1 MSAKPP
7 IWTPENGALLQ
18 QLRLNAKV
26 DIGSLAQKNIVS
38 RNQIKQLEDGG
49 DSSFYSPE
57 IKYQIGKKVLASL
70 GHRMAP
76 VAAPLQDIVA
86 DPALAPI
93 PQVAQAPQT
102 VSSTPAPLPQVVEQT
117 ALAALK
123 NPAMAQ
129 ATAATSQQ
137 GDVGSN
143 KVTMGLLLIAGLCGL
158 AWLLLQSGTLTE
170 PTAPSQQVQT
180 TANVPETVK
189 APQAPEPVSV
199 APVAANAINNA
210 EATITPPATPPA
222 PEASKAEV
230 KVAMASATD
239 DVKNCLWKDTE
250 VELQAP
256 SPKKA
261 AEYVYIV
268 AGKDSFVCVM
278 DGNERVAR
286 LTMKK
291 GEDRS
296 VYGNPPF
303 KVQSADLAQL
313 KIYFQ
318 GQGLNLPSA
327 ETKQIKLTA
336 AALK

>member
-1 MSAKPP
+1 MSATPP

-38 RNQIKQLEDGG
+38 RSQIKQLEDGG

-70 GHRMAP
+70 GHKLAPVMAP
-76 VAAPLQDIVA
+76 QQVVTAAPS
-86 DPALAPI
+86 APVPQ
-93 PQVAQAPQT
+93 PQVI
-102 VSSTPAPLPQVVEQT
+102 EQPD
-117 ALAALK
+117 LAALK
-123 NPAMAQ
+123 TPAMAQ
-129 ATAATSQQ
+129 ATATATTPQQ

-158 AWLLLQSGTLTE
+158 AWFLLQSGTVNE
-170 PTAPSQQVQT
+170 PKAPAQQVLT
-180 TANVPETVK
+180 TANVPQTVT
-189 APQAPEPVSV
+189 APPAPEPAS
-199 APVAANAINNA
+199 AATVAANSVNNA
-210 EATITPPATPPA
+210 EASTAPPATPAA
-222 PEASKAEV
+222 PEAPKAEV

-239 DVKNCLWKDTE
+239 DAKNCLWKDDE

>member
-1 MSAKPP
+1 MSATPP

-26 DIGSLAQKNIVS
+26 DIGTLAQKNIVS
-38 RNQIKQLEDGG
+38 RSQIKQLEDGG

-70 GHRMAP
+70 GHRLAPAMAP
-76 VAAPLQDIVA
+76 QQVVPSAP
-86 DPALAPI
+86 
-93 PQVAQAPQT
+93 APQ
-102 VSSTPAPLPQVVEQT
+102 PQAVEQPD
-117 ALAALK
+117 LAALES
-123 NPAMAQ
+123 PAVAQ
-129 ATAATSQQ
+129 STATTPQQ

-143 KVTMGLLLIAGLCGL
+143 KVTMGLLLIAGFCGL
-158 AWLLLQSGTLTE
+158 AWFLLQSGTLNE
-170 PTAPSQQVQT
+170 PKAPSQQVL
-180 TANVPETVK
+180 TAPNVPQTVT
-189 APQAPEPVSV
+189 APPAPEPVSV
-199 APVAANAINNA
+199 APVAANTVNNA
-210 EATITPPATPPA
+210 EATTTPPATPAA
-222 PEASKAEV
+222 PEAPKAEV

-239 DVKNCLWKDTE
+239 DAKNCLWKDAE

>member
-1 MSAKPP
+1 MSATPP

-26 DIGSLAQKNIVS
+26 DIGTLAQKNIVS
-38 RNQIKQLEDGG
+38 RSQIKQLEDGG

-70 GHRMAP
+70 GHRLAPAMAP
-76 VAAPLQDIVA
+76 QQVVPSAP
-86 DPALAPI
+86 
-93 PQVAQAPQT
+93 APQ
-102 VSSTPAPLPQVVEQT
+102 PQVVEQPD
-117 ALAALK
+117 LAALK
-123 NPAMAQ
+123 SPAVAQ
-129 ATAATSQQ
+129 ATATTPQQ

-143 KVTMGLLLIAGLCGL
+143 KVTMVLLLIAGFCGL
-158 AWLLLQSGTLTE
+158 AWFLLQSGTLNE
-170 PTAPSQQVQT
+170 PKAPSQQVL
-180 TANVPETVK
+180 TAPNVPQTVT
-189 APQAPEPVSV
+189 APPAPEPVSV
-199 APVAANAINNA
+199 APVAANTVNNA
-210 EATITPPATPPA
+210 EATTTPPATPAA
-222 PEASKAEV
+222 PEAPKAEV

-239 DVKNCLWKDTE
+239 DAKNCLWKDAE

>member
-1 MSAKPP
+1 MSATPP

-38 RNQIKQLEDGG
+38 RSQIKQLEDGG

-70 GHRMAP
+70 GHKLAPVMAP
-76 VAAPLQDIVA
+76 QQIVTAAPS
-86 DPALAPI
+86 AP
-93 PQVAQAPQT
+93 APQ
-102 VSSTPAPLPQVVEQT
+102 PQVVEQPD
-117 ALAALK
+117 LAALK

-129 ATAATSQQ
+129 TTATAPQQ

-158 AWLLLQSGTLTE
+158 AWFLLQSGTVNE
-170 PTAPSQQVQT
+170 PTAPSPQVLT
-180 TANVPETVK
+180 KANVPETAA
-189 APQAPEPVSV
+189 APPAPEPASV
-199 APVAANAINNA
+199 APVAANSVNNA
-210 EATITPPATPPA
+210 EATTTPPATPAA

-230 KVAMASATD
+230 KVAMPSPTD
-239 DVKNCLWKDTE
+239 DAKNCLWKDDE

-256 SPKKA
+256 APKKA

>member
-1 MSAKPP
+1 MSATPP

-26 DIGSLAQKNIVS
+26 DIGTLAQKNIVS
-38 RNQIKQLEDGG
+38 RSQIKQLEDGG

-70 GHRMAP
+70 GHKLAPVMAP
-76 VAAPLQDIVA
+76 QQVVTAAPL
-86 DPALAPI
+86 AP
-93 PQVAQAPQT
+93 APQ
-102 VSSTPAPLPQVVEQT
+102 PQVVEQPD
-117 ALAALK
+117 LPALK
-123 NPAMAQ
+123 TPAMAQ

-158 AWLLLQSGTLTE
+158 AWFLLQSGTLNE
-170 PTAPSQQVQT
+170 LTAPSQQVLT
-180 TANVPETVK
+180 KANVPETAA
-189 APQAPEPVSV
+189 APPAPEPASV
-199 APVAANAINNA
+199 APVAANSVNNA
-210 EATITPPATPPA
+210 EATNTPPVTPPATPAA

-230 KVAMASATD
+230 KVAMSSATD
-239 DVKNCLWKDTE
+239 DAKNCLWKDAE

-256 SPKKA
+256 APKKA

>member
-1 MSAKPP
+1 MSATPP

-38 RNQIKQLEDGG
+38 RSQIKQLEDGG

-70 GHRMAP
+70 GHKLAPVMAP
-76 VAAPLQDIVA
+76 QQVVTAAPS
-86 DPALAPI
+86 AP
-93 PQVAQAPQT
+93 APQ
-102 VSSTPAPLPQVVEQT
+102 PQVVEQPD
-117 ALAALK
+117 LAALK
-123 NPAMAQ
+123 TPAMAQ
-129 ATAATSQQ
+129 ATATTSQQ

-158 AWLLLQSGTLTE
+158 AWFLLQSGTLNE
-170 PTAPSQQVQT
+170 PKAPSQQVLT
-180 TANVPETVK
+180 KANVPETVT
-189 APQAPEPVSV
+189 APPTPEPVSV
-199 APVAANAINNA
+199 APVSANTVNNA
-210 EATITPPATPPA
+210 EATTTLPAAPPATPAA

-239 DVKNCLWKDTE
+239 DAKNCLWKDAE
-250 VELQAP
+250 VELQPP

-318 GQGLNLPSA
+318 GQGLNLPSP

>member
-1 MSAKPP
+1 MSATPP

-26 DIGSLAQKNIVS
+26 DIGTLAQKNIVS
-38 RNQIKQLEDGG
+38 RSQIKQLEDGG

-70 GHRMAP
+70 GHRLAPAMAP
-76 VAAPLQDIVA
+76 QQVVPSAP
-86 DPALAPI
+86 
-93 PQVAQAPQT
+93 APQ
-102 VSSTPAPLPQVVEQT
+102 PQAVEQPD
-117 ALAALK
+117 LAALES
-123 NPAMAQ
+123 PAVAQ
-129 ATAATSQQ
+129 STATTPQQ

-143 KVTMGLLLIAGLCGL
+143 KVTMVLLLIAGLCGL
-158 AWLLLQSGTLTE
+158 AWFLLQSGTLNE
-170 PTAPSQQVQT
+170 PKAPSQQVL
-180 TANVPETVK
+180 TAPNVPQTVK
-189 APQAPEPVSV
+189 APPAPEPVSV
-199 APVAANAINNA
+199 APVAANTVNNA
-210 EATITPPATPPA
+210 EATTTPPATPAA
-222 PEASKAEV
+222 PEAPKAEV

-239 DVKNCLWKDTE
+239 DAKNCLWKDAE

>member
-1 MSAKPP
+1 MSATPP

-26 DIGSLAQKNIVS
+26 DIGTLAQKNIVS
-38 RNQIKQLEDGG
+38 RSQIKQLEDGG

-70 GHRMAP
+70 GHRLAPAMAP
-76 VAAPLQDIVA
+76 QQVVPSAP
-86 DPALAPI
+86 
-93 PQVAQAPQT
+93 APQ
-102 VSSTPAPLPQVVEQT
+102 PQAVEQPD
-117 ALAALK
+117 LAALES
-123 NPAMAQ
+123 PAVAQ
-129 ATAATSQQ
+129 STATTPQQ

-143 KVTMGLLLIAGLCGL
+143 KVTMVLLLIAGLCGL
-158 AWLLLQSGTLTE
+158 AWFFLQSGTLNE
-170 PTAPSQQVQT
+170 PKAPSQQVL
-180 TANVPETVK
+180 TAPNVPQTVT
-189 APQAPEPVSV
+189 APPAPEPVSV
-199 APVAANAINNA
+199 APVAANTVNNA
-210 EATITPPATPPA
+210 EATTTPPATPAA
-222 PEASKAEV
+222 PEAPKAEV

-239 DVKNCLWKDTE
+239 DAKNCLWKDAE

>member
-1 MSAKPP
+1 MSATPP

-38 RNQIKQLEDGG
+38 RSQIKQLEDGG

-70 GHRMAP
+70 GHKLAPVMAP
-76 VAAPLQDIVA
+76 QQIVTAAPS
-86 DPALAPI
+86 AP
-93 PQVAQAPQT
+93 APQ
-102 VSSTPAPLPQVVEQT
+102 PQVVEQPD
-117 ALAALK
+117 LAALK

-129 ATAATSQQ
+129 TTATAPQQ

-158 AWLLLQSGTLTE
+158 AWFLLQSGTLNE
-170 PTAPSQQVQT
+170 PTAPSQQVLT
-180 TANVPETVK
+180 KANVPETTA
-189 APQAPEPVSV
+189 APPAPEPASV
-199 APVAANAINNA
+199 APVAANSVNNA
-210 EATITPPATPPA
+210 EATTTPPATPPA
-222 PEASKAEV
+222 TLAAPEALKAEV
-230 KVAMASATD
+230 KVAMSSATD
-239 DVKNCLWKDTE
+239 DAKNCLWKDAE

-256 SPKKA
+256 APKKA

>member
-1 MSAKPP
+1 MSATPP

-70 GHRMAP
+70 GHKLAPVMAP
-76 VAAPLQDIVA
+76 QQVVTAAP
-86 DPALAPI
+86 PAP
-93 PQVAQAPQT
+93 APQ
-102 VSSTPAPLPQVVEQT
+102 PQVVEQPD
-117 ALAALK
+117 LAALK
-123 NPAMAQ
+123 TPAMAQ
-129 ATAATSQQ
+129 ATATTPQQ

-158 AWLLLQSGTLTE
+158 AWFLLQSGTLNE
-170 PTAPSQQVQT
+170 PKAPSQQVLT
-180 TANVPETVK
+180 KANVPETAA
-189 APQAPEPVSV
+189 APPAPEPVSV
-199 APVAANAINNA
+199 APVAANTVNNA
-210 EATITPPATPPA
+210 EATTTPPAAPPANPAA

-239 DVKNCLWKDTE
+239 DAKNCLWKDDE

-318 GQGLNLPSA
+318 GQGLNLPSP

>member
-1 MSAKPP
+1 MSATPP

-26 DIGSLAQKNIVS
+26 DIGTLAQKNIVS
-38 RNQIKQLEDGG
+38 RSQIKQLEDGG

-70 GHRMAP
+70 GHRLAPAMAP
-76 VAAPLQDIVA
+76 QQVVPSAP
-86 DPALAPI
+86 
-93 PQVAQAPQT
+93 APQ
-102 VSSTPAPLPQVVEQT
+102 PQAVEQPD
-117 ALAALK
+117 LAALK
-123 NPAMAQ
+123 SPAVAQ
-129 ATAATSQQ
+129 ATTTTPQQ

-158 AWLLLQSGTLTE
+158 AWFLLQSGTLNE
-170 PTAPSQQVQT
+170 PKAPSQQVL
-180 TANVPETVK
+180 TAPNVPQTVK
-189 APQAPEPVSV
+189 APPAPEPVSV
-199 APVAANAINNA
+199 APVAANTVNNA
-210 EATITPPATPPA
+210 EATTTPPATPAA
-222 PEASKAEV
+222 PEAPKAEV

-239 DVKNCLWKDTE
+239 DAKNCLWKDAE

>member
-1 MSAKPP
+1 MSATPP

-26 DIGSLAQKNIVS
+26 DIGTLAQKNIVS
-38 RNQIKQLEDGG
+38 RSQIKQLEDGG

-70 GHRMAP
+70 GHRLAPAMAP
-76 VAAPLQDIVA
+76 QQVVPSAP
-86 DPALAPI
+86 
-93 PQVAQAPQT
+93 APQ
-102 VSSTPAPLPQVVEQT
+102 PQVVEQPD
-117 ALAALK
+117 LAALES
-123 NPAMAQ
+123 PAVAQ
-129 ATAATSQQ
+129 STATTPQQ

-143 KVTMGLLLIAGLCGL
+143 KVTMVLLLIAGLCGL
-158 AWLLLQSGTLTE
+158 AWFLLQSGTLNE
-170 PTAPSQQVQT
+170 PKAPSQQVL
-180 TANVPETVK
+180 TAPNVPQTVK
-189 APQAPEPVSV
+189 APPAPEPVSV
-199 APVAANAINNA
+199 APVAANTVNNA
-210 EATITPPATPPA
+210 ESTTTPPATPAA
-222 PEASKAEV
+222 PEAPKAEV

-239 DVKNCLWKDTE
+239 DAKNCLWKDAE

>member
-1 MSAKPP
+1 MSATPP

-26 DIGSLAQKNIVS
+26 DIGTLAQKNIVS
-38 RNQIKQLEDGG
+38 RSQIKQLEDGG

-70 GHRMAP
+70 GHRLAPVMAP
-76 VAAPLQDIVA
+76 QQVVPSAP
-86 DPALAPI
+86 
-93 PQVAQAPQT
+93 APQ
-102 VSSTPAPLPQVVEQT
+102 PQVVEQPD
-117 ALAALK
+117 LAALES
-123 NPAMAQ
+123 PAVAQ
-129 ATAATSQQ
+129 APATTPQH
-137 GDVGSN
+137 GDVGNN
-143 KVTMGLLLIAGLCGL
+143 KVTMGLLLIAGLCAL
-158 AWLLLQSGTLTE
+158 AWFLLQSGTLKE

-189 APQAPEPVSV
+189 APPAPEPVSV
-199 APVAANAINNA
+199 APVAANSVNHA
-210 EATITPPATPPA
+210 EATTTPPATSVA

-230 KVAMASATD
+230 KVAMPSATD
-239 DVKNCLWKDTE
+239 DSQKCLWKDTE
-250 VELQAP
+250 VELQAS

>member
-1 MSAKPP
+1 MSATPP

-26 DIGSLAQKNIVS
+26 DIGTLAQKNIVS
-38 RNQIKQLEDGG
+38 RSQIKQLEDGG

-70 GHRMAP
+70 GHRLAPAMAP
-76 VAAPLQDIVA
+76 QQVVPSAP
-86 DPALAPI
+86 
-93 PQVAQAPQT
+93 APQ
-102 VSSTPAPLPQVVEQT
+102 PQAVEQPD
-117 ALAALK
+117 LAALES
-123 NPAMAQ
+123 PAVAQ
-129 ATAATSQQ
+129 STATTPQQ

-143 KVTMGLLLIAGLCGL
+143 KVTMVLLLIAGLCGL
-158 AWLLLQSGTLTE
+158 AWFFLQSGTLNE
-170 PTAPSQQVQT
+170 PKAPSQQVL
-180 TANVPETVK
+180 TAPNVPQTVK
-189 APQAPEPVSV
+189 APPAPEPVSV
-199 APVAANAINNA
+199 APVAANTVNNA
-210 EATITPPATPPA
+210 EATTTPPATPAA
-222 PEASKAEV
+222 PEAPKAEV

-239 DVKNCLWKDTE
+239 DAKNCLWKDAE

>member
-1 MSAKPP
+1 MSATPP

-26 DIGSLAQKNIVS
+26 DIGTLAQKNIVS
-38 RNQIKQLEDGG
+38 RSQIKQLEDGG

-70 GHRMAP
+70 GHRLAPAMAP
-76 VAAPLQDIVA
+76 QQVVPSAP
-86 DPALAPI
+86 
-93 PQVAQAPQT
+93 APQ
-102 VSSTPAPLPQVVEQT
+102 PQVVEQPD
-117 ALAALK
+117 LAALES
-123 NPAMAQ
+123 PAVAQ
-129 ATAATSQQ
+129 STATTPQQ

-143 KVTMGLLLIAGLCGL
+143 KVTMVLLLIAGLCGL
-158 AWLLLQSGTLTE
+158 AWFLLQSRTLNE
-170 PTAPSQQVQT
+170 PKAPSQQVL
-180 TANVPETVK
+180 TAPNVPQTVT
-189 APQAPEPVSV
+189 APPAPEPVSV
-199 APVAANAINNA
+199 APVAANTVNNA
-210 EATITPPATPPA
+210 EATTTPPATPAA
-222 PEASKAEV
+222 PEAPKAEV

-239 DVKNCLWKDTE
+239 DAKNCLWKDAE

>member
-86 DPALAPI
+86 APALAPI
-93 PQVAQAPQT
+93 AQVAQAPQT
-102 VSSTPAPLPQVVEQT
+102 VPSTPAPLPQVVEQT

-210 EATITPPATPPA
+210 EATTTPPA

-239 DVKNCLWKDTE
+239 DAKNCLWKDTE

>member
-1 MSAKPP
+1 MSATPP

-26 DIGSLAQKNIVS
+26 DIGTLAQKNIVS
-38 RNQIKQLEDGG
+38 RSQIKQLEDGG

-70 GHRMAP
+70 GHKLAPVMAP
-76 VAAPLQDIVA
+76 QQVVTAAPL
-86 DPALAPI
+86 AP
-93 PQVAQAPQT
+93 APQ
-102 VSSTPAPLPQVVEQT
+102 PQVVEQPD
-117 ALAALK
+117 LPALK
-123 NPAMAQ
+123 TPAMAQ

-137 GDVGSN
+137 GDAGSN

-158 AWLLLQSGTLTE
+158 AWFLLQSGTLNE
-170 PTAPSQQVQT
+170 LTAPSQQVLT
-180 TANVPETVK
+180 KANVPETTA
-189 APQAPEPVSV
+189 APPAPEPASV
-199 APVAANAINNA
+199 APVAANSVNNA
-210 EATITPPATPPA
+210 EATNAPPVTPPATPAA

-230 KVAMASATD
+230 KVAMPSATD
-239 DVKNCLWKDTE
+239 DAKNCLWKDDE

-256 SPKKA
+256 APKKA

-318 GQGLNLPSA
+318 GQGLSLPSA

>member
-1 MSAKPP
+1 MSATPP

-26 DIGSLAQKNIVS
+26 DIGTLAQKNIVS
-38 RNQIKQLEDGG
+38 RSQIKQLEDGG

-70 GHRMAP
+70 GHRLAPAMAP
-76 VAAPLQDIVA
+76 QQVVPSAP
-86 DPALAPI
+86 
-93 PQVAQAPQT
+93 APQ
-102 VSSTPAPLPQVVEQT
+102 PQVVEQPD
-117 ALAALK
+117 LAALK
-123 NPAMAQ
+123 SLAVAQ
-129 ATAATSQQ
+129 ATATTPQQ

-143 KVTMGLLLIAGLCGL
+143 KVTMGLLLIAGFCGL
-158 AWLLLQSGTLTE
+158 AWFLLQSGTLNE
-170 PTAPSQQVQT
+170 PKAPSQQVL
-180 TANVPETVK
+180 TAPNVPQTVT
-189 APQAPEPVSV
+189 APPAPEPVSV
-199 APVAANAINNA
+199 APVAANTVNNA
-210 EATITPPATPPA
+210 EATTTPPATPAA
-222 PEASKAEV
+222 PEAPKAEV

-239 DVKNCLWKDTE
+239 DAKNCLWKDAE